1 MQTLKEHSINTFP
14 IKQNCEK
21 TSSDRSKK
29 CCTAKRATDMFLC
42 LWLRDGFLQSWF
54 QISVYFFM
62 LDFRKGTATGMCKEA
77 FHKWSK
83 TFNLQ
88 IVFLFHWHLSMWVSC
103 WATML
108 EHGACRG
115 VWLINPMTLHWRNW
129 FLVGNSFPWLGM
141 ELCVHFLS
149 QCLEPTWFEPV

>member
-29 CCTAKRATDMFLC
+29 CCTAKRATDMLLC

-88 IVFLFHWHLSMWVSC
+88 TDCFLISLAFKYVSFMLGNYA
-103 WATML
+103 WAWGLPWSVIDKPNDPPL
-108 EHGACRG
+108 EK
-115 VWLINPMTLHWRNW
+115 LIFSWK
-129 FLVGNSFPWLGM
+129 
-141 ELCVHFLS
+141 
-149 QCLEPTWFEPV
+149 